1 MGSGRAA
8 SDSVNQQT
16 AAFLNLHEVELMARE
31 ILPAPTY
38 DYFAGGANDE
48 ITLHANRHGFD
59 EISIRPRVLV
69 DVSRRDLAVALLG
82 TPSPAPLVVA
92 PMAFQRLAHPDGE
105 LATARAA
112 AGLGLTMALS
122 TFSTVSL
129 EEVRAATSAP
139 LWFQL
144 YVHQDRGITR
154 GLVERAAAAGYA
166 ALVLTVDVQEI
177 GRRERDERNAFRLS
191 PALRVA
197 NFLPAVSGPLQG
209 GAEGSGLASFIHGM
223 RDASFAWKDL
233 EWLRRISPL
242 PLVLKGVVRADDALR
257 AADHGVEGIVVSNH
271 GGRQLDTGIP
281 SLRAL
286 PEVAE
291 AVGDR
296 MLVLMDG
303 GVRRG
308 NDVFKA
314 LARGARAV
322 CIGRPY
328 VWGLAAFGQ
337 PGVEKVIG
345 LLRAELERTMRLA
358 GTTSIT
364 SIGPASIG
372 RG

>member
-1 MGSGRAA
+1 
-8 SDSVNQQT
+8 
-16 AAFLNLHEVELMARE
+16 
-31 ILPAPTY
+31 
-38 DYFAGGANDE
+38 
-48 ITLHANRHGFD
+48 
-59 EISIRPRVLV
+59 V
-69 DVSRRDLAVALLG
+69 DVSRRDLAVSLLG
-82 TPSPAPLVVA
+82 HPSPAPLIVA

-112 AGLGLTMALS
+112 AALGLTMALS

-129 EEVRAATSAP
+129 EEVRAATGGP

-166 ALVLTVDVQEI
+166 ALVLTVDVPEI

-197 NFLPAVSGPLQG
+197 NFLPAASGPLRE

-223 RDASFAWKDL
+223 RDASFSWNDL
-233 EWLRRISPL
+233 EWLRGISPL
-242 PLVLKGVVRADDALR
+242 PLVLKGLVRADDARR
-257 AADHGVEGIVVSNH
+257 AAEHGVEGIVVSNH

-286 PEVAE
+286 PDVAE

-296 MLVLMDG
+296 VLVMMDG

-308 NDVFKA
+308 TDVVKA
-314 LARGARAV
+314 LALGARAV
-322 CIGRPY
+322 MVGRPLL
-328 VWGLAAFGQ
+328 WALA
-337 PGVEKVIG
+337 
-345 LLRAELERTMRLA
+345 LA
-358 GTTSIT
+358 GEAGVQRALELLVRELDLAMALSGT
-364 SIGPASIG
+364 PALSDLT
-372 RG
+372 RDLLA

>member
-1 MGSGRAA
+1 M
-8 SDSVNQQT
+8 T
-16 AAFLNLHEVELMARE
+16 FFNLHEVALMARE
-31 ILPAPTY
+31 LLPAPTY

-48 ITLHANRHGFD
+48 ITLHANRRGFD
-59 EISIRPRVLV
+59 EISIRHRVLV
-69 DVSRRDLAVALLG
+69 DVSRRDLALPLLG
-82 TPSPAPLVVA
+82 NPSPAPLIIA

-166 ALVLTVDVQEI
+166 ALVLTVDVPEI
-177 GRRERDERNAFRLS
+177 GRRERDERNGFRLS

-197 NFLPAVSGPLQG
+197 NFLPAASGPLQDG
-209 GAEGSGLASFIHGM
+209 TEGSGLASFIHGM

-233 EWLRRISPL
+233 EWLRGISPL
-242 PLVLKGVVRADDALR
+242 PLVLKGLVRADDARR
-257 AADHGVEGIVVSNH
+257 AADHGVAGIVVSNH

-286 PEVAE
+286 PDVAE

-296 MLVLMDG
+296 VLVMMDG

-308 NDVFKA
+308 TDVVKA
-314 LARGARAV
+314 IALGARAV
-322 CIGRPY
+322 MVGRPLL
-328 VWGLAAFGQ
+328 WALALDGEA
-337 PGVEKVIG
+337 GVRRALE
-345 LLRAELERTMRLA
+345 LLVRELDLAMALA
-358 GTTSIT
+358 GTPALSDIT
-364 SIGPASIG
+364 RDLLA
-372 RG
+372 

>member
-1 MGSGRAA
+1 M
-8 SDSVNQQT
+8 T
-16 AAFLNLHEVELMARE
+16 FFNLHQVELMARE
-31 ILPAPTY
+31 LLPAPTY

-48 ITLHANRHGFD
+48 ITLHANRRGFD
-59 EISIRPRVLV
+59 EIAIRHRVLV
-69 DVSRRDLAVALLG
+69 DVSRRDLAVSLLG
-82 TPSPAPLVVA
+82 HPSPAPLIIA

-139 LWFQL
+139 IWFQL

-154 GLVERAAAAGYA
+154 GLVERAAAAGYS

-177 GRRERDERNAFRLS
+177 GRRERDVRNAFRLS

-197 NFLPAVSGPLQG
+197 NFLPAASGPLQD

-223 RDASFAWKDL
+223 RDASFSWKDL
-233 EWLRRISPL
+233 EWLRGISPL
-242 PLVLKGVVRADDALR
+242 PLVLKGLVRADDARR
-257 AADHGVEGIVVSNH
+257 AAEHGVAGIVVSNH

-286 PEVAE
+286 PDVAE

-296 MLVLMDG
+296 VLVMMDG

-308 NDVFKA
+308 TDVVKA
-314 LARGARAV
+314 LALGARAV
-322 CIGRPY
+322 MVGRPLL
-328 VWGLAAFGQ
+328 WALALGGEA
-337 PGVEKVIG
+337 GVRRALE
-345 LLRAELERTMRLA
+345 LLMGELDLA
-358 GTTSIT
+358 MALSGT
-364 SIGPASIG
+364 PALSDIS
-372 RG
+372 RDLLA

>member
-1 MGSGRAA
+1 M
-8 SDSVNQQT
+8 T
-16 AAFLNLHEVELMARE
+16 FFNLHEVELMARE

-48 ITLHANRHGFD
+48 ITLHANRRGFD
-59 EISIRPRVLV
+59 EISIRHRVLV
-69 DVSRRDLAVALLG
+69 DVSRRNLAVSLLG
-82 TPSPAPLVVA
+82 NPSPAPLIVA

-105 LATARAA
+105 LATAGAA
-112 AGLGLTMALS
+112 AGLGLTMTLS

-154 GLVERAAAAGYA
+154 GLVERAAAAGYS
-166 ALVLTVDVQEI
+166 ALVLTVDVPEI

-197 NFLPAVSGPLQG
+197 NFLPAASGPLQDG
-209 GAEGSGLASFIHGM
+209 VEGSGLASFIHGM
-223 RDASFAWKDL
+223 RDASFSWKDL
-233 EWLRRISPL
+233 EWLRGISPL
-242 PLVLKGVVRADDALR
+242 PLVLKGLVRADDARR
-257 AADHGVEGIVVSNH
+257 AAEHGVAGIVVSNH

-286 PEVAE
+286 PDVAE

-296 MLVLMDG
+296 VLVMMDG

-308 NDVFKA
+308 TDVVKAIALGAHAVMVGRPLLWA
-314 LARGARAV
+314 LALGGEAGVRRALELLM
-322 CIGRPY
+322 GELD
-328 VWGLAAFGQ
+328 LAMALSGT
-337 PGVEKVIG
+337 PALSDITRD
-345 LLRAELERTMRLA
+345 LLA
-358 GTTSIT
+358 
-364 SIGPASIG
+364 
-372 RG
+372 

>member
-1 MGSGRAA
+1 M
-8 SDSVNQQT
+8 T
-16 AAFLNLHEVELMARE
+16 FFNLHEVEQMARE
-31 ILPAPTY
+31 RLPAPTY

-48 ITLHANRHGFD
+48 ITLHANRRGFD
-59 EISIRPRVLV
+59 EISIRHRVLV
-69 DVSRRDLAVALLG
+69 DVSQRNLAVSLLG
-82 TPSPAPLVVA
+82 NPSPAPLIVA

-105 LATARAA
+105 LATAGAA
-112 AGLGLTMALS
+112 AGLGLTMTLS

-154 GLVERAAAAGYA
+154 GLVERAAAAGYS
-166 ALVLTVDVQEI
+166 ALVLTVDVPEI

-197 NFLPAVSGPLQG
+197 NFLPAASGPLQD

-223 RDASFAWKDL
+223 RDASFSWKDL
-233 EWLRRISPL
+233 EWLRGISPL
-242 PLVLKGVVRADDALR
+242 PLVLKGLVRADDARR
-257 AADHGVEGIVVSNH
+257 AAEHGVAGIVVSNH

-286 PEVAE
+286 PDVAG

-296 MLVLMDG
+296 VLVMMDG

-308 NDVFKA
+308 TDVVKA
-314 LARGARAV
+314 LALGAHAV
-322 CIGRPY
+322 MVGRPLL
-328 VWGLAAFGQ
+328 WALALGGEA
-337 PGVEKVIG
+337 GVRRALE
-345 LLRAELERTMRLA
+345 LLMGELDLA
-358 GTTSIT
+358 MALSGTPALSDIT
-364 SIGPASIG
+364 RDLLA
-372 RG
+372 

>member
-1 MGSGRAA
+1 M
-8 SDSVNQQT
+8 T
-16 AAFLNLHEVELMARE
+16 FFNLHEVELMARE
-31 ILPAPTY
+31 LLPAPTY
-38 DYFAGGANDE
+38 DYFAGGANAE
-48 ITLHANRHGFD
+48 ITLHANRRGFD
-59 EISIRPRVLV
+59 EIAIRHRVLV
-69 DVSRRDLAVALLG
+69 DVSRRDLAVSLLG
-82 TPSPAPLVVA
+82 HPSPAPLIIA

-154 GLVERAAAAGYA
+154 GLVERAAAAGYS
-166 ALVLTVDVQEI
+166 ALVLTVDVPEI

-191 PALRVA
+191 PTLRVA
-197 NFLPAVSGPLQG
+197 NFLPAASGPLQD

-223 RDASFAWKDL
+223 RDASLSWKDL
-233 EWLRRISPL
+233 EWLRGISPL
-242 PLVLKGVVRADDALR
+242 PLVLKGLVRADDARR
-257 AADHGVEGIVVSNH
+257 AAELGVAGIVVSNH

-286 PEVAE
+286 PDVAE

-296 MLVLMDG
+296 VLVMMDG

-308 NDVFKA
+308 TDVVKA
-314 LARGARAV
+314 LALGARAV
-322 CIGRPY
+322 MVGRPLL
-328 VWGLAAFGQ
+328 WALAVGGEA
-337 PGVEKVIG
+337 GVRRALD
-345 LLRAELERTMRLA
+345 LLVGELDLA
-358 GTTSIT
+358 MALSGTPALSDIT
-364 SIGPASIG
+364 RDLLA
-372 RG
+372 

>member
-1 MGSGRAA
+1 MASSEERSGTA
-8 SDSVNQQT
+8 S
-16 AAFLNLHEVELMARE
+16 FLNLHEVELMARE

-48 ITLHANRHGFD
+48 ITLHANRRAFE
-59 EISIRPRVLV
+59 EISIRHRVLV
-69 DVSRRDLAVALLG
+69 DVSRRDLAVSLLG
-82 TPSPAPLVVA
+82 TPSPAPLIVA

-112 AGLGLTMALS
+112 AAVGLTMVLS

-129 EEVRAATSAP
+129 EEVRAATAAP

-154 GLVERAAAAGYA
+154 ALVERAAAAGFA

-197 NFLPAVSGPLQG
+197 NFLPDASVPLQG
-209 GAEGSGLASFIHGM
+209 GDEGSGLASFIHGM
-223 RDASFAWKDL
+223 RDASLSWKDL
-233 EWLRRISPL
+233 AWLRAISPL
-242 PLVLKGVVRADDALR
+242 PLVLKGLVRADDARR
-257 AADHGVEGIVVSNH
+257 AAEHGVAGIVVSNH

-286 PEVAE
+286 PDVAE

-296 MLVLMDG
+296 VLVMMDG

-308 NDVFKA
+308 TDVLKA
-314 LARGARAV
+314 LALGARAV
-322 CIGRPY
+322 MVGRPLL
-328 VWGLAAFGQ
+328 WALA
-337 PGVEKVIG
+337 
-345 LLRAELERTMRLA
+345 LA
-358 GTTSIT
+358 GEAGVRRALELLVRELDLAMALSGTPALSDIT
-364 SIGPASIG
+364 RDLLA
-372 RG
+372 